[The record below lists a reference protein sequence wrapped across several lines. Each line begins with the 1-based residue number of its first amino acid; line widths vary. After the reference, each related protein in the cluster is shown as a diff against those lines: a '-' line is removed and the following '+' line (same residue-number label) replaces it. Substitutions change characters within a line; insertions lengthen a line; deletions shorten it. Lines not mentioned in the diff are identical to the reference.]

1 MTSIL
6 PLVLALVGAPAEAPD
21 DPARKAIQQVLDDQD
36 AAWNKGDLDGFMK
49 GYWKSDKLTFFSGN
63 DKTSGWQATLER
75 YQKKYQGEGKEMGK
89 LTFKDVEI
97 ELLGPDAAV
106 VRGRFLLVRSKDKP
120 TGLFTLILK
129 KFPEGWRI
137 VHDHTS
143 G

>member
-1 MTSIL
+1 MTPIL
-6 PLVLALVGAPAEAPD
+6 SLVLAVVAAPAEAPD
-21 DPARKAIQQVLDDQD
+21 DTARKAIQQVLDDQD